1 MTFSPD
7 ASFPVINIEKGRI
20 GGNFT
25 AEFEP
30 SDRLPKMVSFHSGT
44 KTNVVPERQRHYLR
58 VLTEMRQRLFAK
70 SMEEEA
76 WNPVYGI
83 PPEDGCLKIAAT
95 GETAMQWHRGKER
108 MP

>member
-30 SDRLPKMVSFHSGT
+30 SDQS
-44 KTNVVPERQRHYLR
+44 
-58 VLTEMRQRLFAK
+58 
-70 SMEEEA
+70 
-76 WNPVYGI
+76 
-83 PPEDGCLKIAAT
+83 PEDGILPQRNEDRMSFRAAA
-95 GETAMQWHRGKER
+95 EASL
-108 MP
+108 